1 MSAVVSPV
9 VEAPH
14 VPAPSAPSP
23 LLSSEKFASINSK
36 VRELA
41 QFIASSIRR
50 NKDIM
55 SVPRAPGL
63 VSAASILLAAKLE
76 DIPLKSIDDIC
87 VSTGLVEADLQ
98 AFYKQLVAFV
108 PTLTPPNYVPAS
120 KVRLYRKMSVDVGSF
135 PPPSPS
141 MGSTS
146 SSPPSS
152 GSPPSN
158 GSPPSSSVA
167 STPSPS
173 TISPNLAAFSL
184 SQSALPDM
192 CAVKAE
198 SIVSSPSPTLPSA
211 ALLSATPSM
220 TPTMMARTPSSS
232 LPLSSAASVVIPLS
246 LSRRGSL
253 SSASIP
259 SSPSLAA
266 RRGSICTD
274 ETVALFLQSEALHAS
289 PRMQPDSN
297 LRRPSLS
304 GPPSGLG
311 QPVPKPHMTPTMKN
325 SARQAAAVMA
335 SLANMDAA
343 DIMVSRQQ
351 FIEQARTPP
360 THALP
365 MPVPPAPT
373 PRTPSMTQL
382 GRRGS
387 SSFIAD
393 GADEATM
400 KRSRIGINDLCAS
413 SAANQHPLSTLKT
426 LQLSPGSLSDSES
439 ASEDDDVDLTSSPP
453 SAL

>member
-9 VEAPH
+9 VEAAH
-14 VPAPSAPSP
+14 VPPSP

-158 GSPPSSSVA
+158 GSPPSSSAA

-184 SQSALPDM
+184 AQSALPDM

-198 SIVSSPSPTLPSA
+198 SIVSSPSPTMPSP

-220 TPTMMARTPSSS
+220 TPTMMPRTPSSS
-232 LPLSSAASVVIPLS
+232 SSSSSSSAGNVVIPLS

-343 DIMVSRQQ
+343 DILVSRQQ

-387 SSFIAD
+387 SSVIAD

-413 SAANQHPLSTLKT
+413 SSTQHPLATLKT

-439 ASEDDDVDLTSSPP
+439 ASDDDDVDLTSSSP